1 MQDAKVLFDSLSV
14 SGTIIPASPCVESL
28 GVIID
33 EDLTLNFYIT
43 YICKSCYH
51 YLIIL
56 KW

>member
-33 EDLTLNFYIT
+33 EDLTLNNYIT